1 MRYPVGP
8 TATIINGS
16 LEIPAL
22 AVNTLT
28 YNPSY
33 TTNWAFTGGNCGIVT
48 ATAAGANLL
57 NCSVPPVSGNQALWV
72 QYNSSTAG
80 TATTNLTGLVN
91 GSTYTLSYFYAR
103 RTGNTTVN
111 HTVTLGGTLIKT
123 YQNTAGSDVAWTYD
137 SYSFTASGTSRTL
150 VITSGL
156 TSGTD
161 QTMIF
166 DNFTVVAS

>member
-1 MRYPVGP
+1 
-8 TATIINGS
+8 
-16 LEIPAL
+16 LEIPAIAFSQIARAGQADTYTSNL
-22 AVNTLT
+22 A
-28 YNPSY
+28 YC
-33 TTNWAFTGGNCGIVT
+33 TNWTFTGNCGLVT
-48 ATAAGANLL
+48 ATSAGANLF
-57 NCSVPPVSGNQALWV
+57 NCSVPPVNGNQALWA
-72 QYNSSTAG
+72 QYLSSTAG
-80 TATTNLTGLVN
+80 TATTTLRGLVN

-111 HTVTLGGTLIKT
+111 HTVALGGTTIKT
-123 YQNTAGSDVAWTYD
+123 YQNTIGSEVAWTYD
-137 SYSFTASGTSRTL
+137 SYSFTSSGTSVNL